1 MSTWDY
7 KITHLKTTNKTHIK
21 EEIKMTVKIDKLN
34 ENQVAKLINDLMI
47 ENYQLNGDT
56 LNVYF
61 NENIIEYEGLDFI
74 LIYYDLAITA
84 KQIINKI
91 PVLKRNVK
99 QVKFYR
105 KIDDKTYELIYQ
117 PHISEIMSA

>member
-1 MSTWDY
+1 
-7 KITHLKTTNKTHIK
+7 
-21 EEIKMTVKIDKLN
+21 MTVKTDKLN
-34 ENQVAKLINDLMI
+34 ENQVARLINDLMI

-56 LNVYF
+56 LKIYF
-61 NENIIEYEGLDFI
+61 NEDIIEYEGLDFI
-74 LIYYDLAITA
+74 LIYNDLAITA

-117 PHISEIMSA
+117 PHISEIMTA

>member
-1 MSTWDY
+1 
-7 KITHLKTTNKTHIK
+7 
-21 EEIKMTVKIDKLN
+21 MTVKTDKLN
-34 ENQVAKLINDLMI
+34 ESQAARLINDLMI

-61 NENIIEYEGLDFI
+61 NEDIVEYEGLDFI

-84 KQIINKI
+84 RQIINKI

-117 PHISEIMSA
+117 PHISEIMTA

>member
-1 MSTWDY
+1 
-7 KITHLKTTNKTHIK
+7 
-21 EEIKMTVKIDKLN
+21 MTVKTDKLN
-34 ENQVAKLINDLMI
+34 ENQTARLVNDLMI

-56 LNVYF
+56 LKIYF
-61 NENIIEYEGLDFI
+61 NEDIIEYEGLDFI

-84 KQIINKI
+84 KQIINRI

-117 PHISEIMSA
+117 PHISEIMTA

>member
-1 MSTWDY
+1 
-7 KITHLKTTNKTHIK
+7 
-21 EEIKMTVKIDKLN
+21 MTVKTDKLN
-34 ENQVAKLINDLMI
+34 ENQTARLVNDLMI

-61 NENIIEYEGLDFI
+61 NEDIIEYEGLDFI

-84 KQIINKI
+84 KQIINRI

-117 PHISEIMSA
+117 PHISEIMTA

>member
-1 MSTWDY
+1 
-7 KITHLKTTNKTHIK
+7 
-21 EEIKMTVKIDKLN
+21 MTVKTDKLN
-34 ENQVAKLINDLMI
+34 ENQVARLINDLMI

-56 LNVYF
+56 LKIYF
-61 NENIIEYEGLDFI
+61 NEDIIEYEGLDFI

-84 KQIINKI
+84 KQIINRI

>member
-1 MSTWDY
+1 
-7 KITHLKTTNKTHIK
+7 
-21 EEIKMTVKIDKLN
+21 MTVKTDKLN
-34 ENQVAKLINDLMI
+34 EKQVARLINDLMI
-47 ENYQLNGDT
+47 EKYNVNGDS
-56 LNVYF
+56 LNIYF
-61 NENIIEYEGLDFI
+61 NEDIVEYEGLDFI

-84 KQIINKI
+84 RQIINRI

-117 PHISEIMSA
+117 PHISEIMTA

>member
-1 MSTWDY
+1 
-7 KITHLKTTNKTHIK
+7 
-21 EEIKMTVKIDKLN
+21 MTVKTDKLN
-34 ENQVAKLINDLMI
+34 ENQTARLVNDLMI

-61 NENIIEYEGLDFI
+61 NEDIIEYEGLDFI

-84 KQIINKI
+84 KQIINRI

-99 QVKFYR
+99 QVKFYS

-117 PHISEIMSA
+117 PHISEIMTA

>member
-1 MSTWDY
+1 
-7 KITHLKTTNKTHIK
+7 
-21 EEIKMTVKIDKLN
+21 MTVKTDKLN
-34 ENQVAKLINDLMI
+34 ENQTARLVNDLMI
-47 ENYQLNGDT
+47 ETYQLNGDT
-56 LNVYF
+56 LNIYF
-61 NENIIEYEGLDFI
+61 NEDIIEYEGLDFI

-84 KQIINKI
+84 KQIINRI

-117 PHISEIMSA
+117 PHISEIMTA

>member
-1 MSTWDY
+1 
-7 KITHLKTTNKTHIK
+7 
-21 EEIKMTVKIDKLN
+21 MTVKTDKLN
-34 ENQVAKLINDLMI
+34 ENQTARLVNDLMI

-61 NENIIEYEGLDFI
+61 NEDIVEYEGLDFI

-84 KQIINKI
+84 KQIINRI

-117 PHISEIMSA
+117 PHISEIMTA

>member
-1 MSTWDY
+1 
-7 KITHLKTTNKTHIK
+7 
-21 EEIKMTVKIDKLN
+21 MTVKTDKLN
-34 ENQVAKLINDLMI
+34 ENQTARLVNDLMI

-61 NENIIEYEGLDFI
+61 NEDIIEYEGLDFI

-84 KQIINKI
+84 KQIINRT
-91 PVLKRNVK
+91 PVLKRTVK

-117 PHISEIMSA
+117 PHISEIMTA

>member
-1 MSTWDY
+1 
-7 KITHLKTTNKTHIK
+7 
-21 EEIKMTVKIDKLN
+21 MTVKTDKLN
-34 ENQVAKLINDLMI
+34 ENQVARLINDLMI

-56 LNVYF
+56 LKIYF
-61 NENIIEYEGLDFI
+61 NEDIIEYEGLDFI
-74 LIYYDLAITA
+74 LIYNDLAITA
-84 KQIINKI
+84 KQIINRI

-105 KIDDKTYELIYQ
+105 KIDDKTYKLIYQ

>member
-1 MSTWDY
+1 
-7 KITHLKTTNKTHIK
+7 
-21 EEIKMTVKIDKLN
+21 MTVKTDKLN
-34 ENQVAKLINDLMI
+34 ENQTARLVNDLMI

-61 NENIIEYEGLDFI
+61 NEDIVEYEGLDFI

-84 KQIINKI
+84 KQIINRI

-105 KIDDKTYELIYQ
+105 KIDNKTYELIYQ
-117 PHISEIMSA
+117 PHISEIMTA

>member
-1 MSTWDY
+1 
-7 KITHLKTTNKTHIK
+7 
-21 EEIKMTVKIDKLN
+21 MTVKTDKLN
-34 ENQVAKLINDLMI
+34 ENQTARLVNDLMI

-56 LNVYF
+56 LKIYF
-61 NENIIEYEGLDFI
+61 NEDIIEYEGLDFI

-84 KQIINKI
+84 KQIINRI

-105 KIDDKTYELIYQ
+105 KIDDKTYKLIYQ
-117 PHISEIMSA
+117 PHISEIMTA

>member
-1 MSTWDY
+1 
-7 KITHLKTTNKTHIK
+7 
-21 EEIKMTVKIDKLN
+21 MTVKTDKLN
-34 ENQVAKLINDLMI
+34 ENQVARLINDLMI
-47 ENYQLNGDT
+47 ESYQLNGDT

-61 NENIIEYEGLDFI
+61 NEDIIEYEGLDFI

-84 KQIINKI
+84 REIINRV
-91 PVLKRNVK
+91 PVLKRNIK

-117 PHISEIMSA
+117 PHISEIMTA

>member
-1 MSTWDY
+1 
-7 KITHLKTTNKTHIK
+7 
-21 EEIKMTVKIDKLN
+21 MTVKTDKLN
-34 ENQVAKLINDLMI
+34 ENQVARLINDLMI

-56 LNVYF
+56 LKIYF
-61 NENIIEYEGLDFI
+61 NEDIIEYEGLDFI
-74 LIYYDLAITA
+74 LIYQDLAITA
-84 KQIINKI
+84 KQIINRI

-117 PHISEIMSA
+117 PHISEIISA

>member
-1 MSTWDY
+1 M
-7 KITHLKTTNKTHIK
+7 
-21 EEIKMTVKIDKLN
+21 N
-34 ENQVAKLINDLMI
+34 ENQTARLVNDLMI

-61 NENIIEYEGLDFI
+61 NEDIIEYEGLDFI

-84 KQIINKI
+84 KQIINRI

-99 QVKFYR
+99 QIKFYK

>member
-1 MSTWDY
+1 
-7 KITHLKTTNKTHIK
+7 
-21 EEIKMTVKIDKLN
+21 MTVKTDKLN
-34 ENQVAKLINDLMI
+34 ENQVARIIEDLMI
-47 ENYQLNGDT
+47 ESYQQYGDT

-61 NENIIEYEGLDFI
+61 NEDIIEYEGLDFI

-84 KQIINKI
+84 KQIINRI

-105 KIDDKTYELIYQ
+105 KIDDKHYELIYH
-117 PHISEIMSA
+117 PHIKEIMSA